1 MEQKYWLAVVSAD
14 HVAVGA
20 EAGFAQ
26 IAHGK
31 AVPLRRM
38 GVGDGIIYYSPRKS
52 VDKSSAAGN
61 KLQMFT
67 ALAVITGDQVYQV
80 DMGGGFRPYRRN
92 ATYVRTQPLAL
103 AEVKQ
108 ELDFGRNGA
117 NPGAVL
123 RFGFLQLSAGDFWT
137 IAARMTD
144 NAALSRLHALVSS
157 VQHL

>member
-1 MEQKYWLAVVSAD
+1 MEQKFWLAVASSD
-14 HVAVGA
+14 HVAVGV
-20 EAGFAQ
+20 EAGIAQ
-26 IAHGK
+26 VAHGK
-31 AVPLRRM
+31 AAPLRRM
-38 GVGDGIIYYSPRKS
+38 GVGDGIIYYSPRKT
-52 VDKSSAAGN
+52 VDKSLAAGN

-80 DMGGGFRPYRRN
+80 DMGGGFRPYRRG

-108 ELDFGRNGA
+108 ELDFARKGA

-137 IAARMTD
+137 IAGRMTD
-144 NAALSRLHALVSS
+144 EAALSRLDRLVSS
-157 VQHL
+157 V